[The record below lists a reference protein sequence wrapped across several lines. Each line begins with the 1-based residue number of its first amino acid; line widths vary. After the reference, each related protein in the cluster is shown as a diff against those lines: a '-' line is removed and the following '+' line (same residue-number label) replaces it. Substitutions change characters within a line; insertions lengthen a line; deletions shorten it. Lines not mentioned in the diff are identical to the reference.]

1 MTGCKANSMLSQ
13 STFPQG
19 EDGLD
24 DFLFTEKN
32 SLASYGYNIQNSQN
46 MDKQKIHYCFTLSDV
61 QMEYLRC
68 KKYKIDR
75 MECFMSLASL
85 AERETTLVSISKTQQ
100 VEILC
105 GQCLVDNTQLAK
117 LWVKDR
123 KTVPKLLDAMEA
135 VGIFSSQE
143 VEDNRIYTLH
153 CLSGWYVDAKFV
165 SNAFALKRNNDS
177 TAIIHAE
184 VPASKVIITEDPD
197 DKKKDKEGSASADD
211 KSNDSAEG
219 NNPQTTGNVSHQS
232 PQSNDS
238 GNVGKSGADGNKSP
252 SPPENNSPQSADSPS
267 PQGEADGKQ
276 NEGKVNEQTPP
287 NQGGQQPQQP
297 NGNQRPP
304 FNGYQ
309 KPNGYYNQNGNK

>member
-1 MTGCKANSMLSQ
+1 M
-13 STFPQG
+13 
-19 EDGLD
+19 D
-24 DFLFTEKN
+24 DKKL
-32 SLASYGYNIQNSQN
+32 
-46 MDKQKIHYCFTLSDV
+46 HRCFTFSEDQLKH
-61 QMEYLRC
+61 LRS

-75 MECFMSLASL
+75 MECFMSLVDL
-85 AERETTLVSISKTQQ
+85 AEPVPKLVQISKTKQ
-100 VEILC
+100 VEILA
-105 GQCLVDNTQLAK
+105 GQVMVDNTQLAK
-117 LWVKDR
+117 LWDKDR

-184 VPASKVIITEDPD
+184 VPACKVIITEDPD
-197 DKKKDKEGSASADD
+197 DKKKDKDSSSSGID

-219 NNPQTTGNVSHQS
+219 NNPQTT
-232 PQSNDS
+232 

-276 NEGKVNEQTPP
+276 NEGKQHEQIPSQ
-287 NQGGQQPQQP
+287 QGGQQPQQP

>member
-1 MTGCKANSMLSQ
+1 M
-13 STFPQG
+13 
-19 EDGLD
+19 D
-24 DFLFTEKN
+24 DKKL
-32 SLASYGYNIQNSQN
+32 
-46 MDKQKIHYCFTLSDV
+46 HRCFTFSEEQLKR
-61 QMEYLRC
+61 LRS

-75 MECFMSLASL
+75 MECFMSLVDL
-85 AERETTLVSISKTQQ
+85 AEPVPKLVQISKTKQ
-100 VEILC
+100 VEILA
-105 GQCLVDNTQLAK
+105 GQVMVDNTQLAK
-117 LWVKDR
+117 LWDKDR

-165 SNAFALKRNNDS
+165 SNTFALKRNNDS

-211 KSNDSAEG
+211 KSKDSAEG
-219 NNPQTTGNVSHQS
+219 KHPSESGNVSHQS

-276 NEGKVNEQTPP
+276 NEGKQHEQTPP
-287 NQGGQQPQQP
+287 QQGGQQSQQP

>member
-1 MTGCKANSMLSQ
+1 
-13 STFPQG
+13 
-19 EDGLD
+19 
-24 DFLFTEKN
+24 
-32 SLASYGYNIQNSQN
+32 
-46 MDKQKIHYCFTLSDV
+46 MDKQKIHYCFTLSDA

-105 GQCLVDNTQLAK
+105 GQCLVDNTKLAK
-117 LWVKDR
+117 LWDKDR

-276 NEGKVNEQTPP
+276 NEGKQHEQIPSQ
-287 NQGGQQPQQP
+287 QGGQQPQQP

>member
-1 MTGCKANSMLSQ
+1 
-13 STFPQG
+13 
-19 EDGLD
+19 
-24 DFLFTEKN
+24 
-32 SLASYGYNIQNSQN
+32 
-46 MDKQKIHYCFTLSDV
+46 MDKQKIHYCFTLSDA

-117 LWVKDR
+117 LWDKDR

-276 NEGKVNEQTPP
+276 NEGKQHEQIPSQ
-287 NQGGQQPQQP
+287 QGGQQPQQP

>member
-1 MTGCKANSMLSQ
+1 
-13 STFPQG
+13 
-19 EDGLD
+19 
-24 DFLFTEKN
+24 
-32 SLASYGYNIQNSQN
+32 
-46 MDKQKIHYCFTLSDV
+46 MDKQIISYCFTLSEKQV
-61 QMEYLRC
+61 EHLRC

-75 MECFMSLASL
+75 MECFMSLVNL
-85 AERETTLVSISKTQQ
+85 AEPVTKLVQISKTKQ
-100 VEILC
+100 VEILA
-105 GQCLVDNTQLAK
+105 GQVMVDNTQLAK
-117 LWVKDR
+117 LWDKDR

-165 SNAFALKRNNDS
+165 SNHFALKRNNDS
-177 TAIIHAE
+177 TAIIHAD
-184 VPASKVIITEDPD
+184 VPASKVIITEDLD
-197 DKKKDKEGSASADD
+197 DKKNKEGSASADD
-211 KSNDSAEG
+211 KSKDSAEG

-238 GNVGKSGADGNKSP
+238 GNVGKSGVDGNKSP

-276 NEGKVNEQTPP
+276 NEGKQNEQSPSQ
-287 NQGGQQPQQP
+287 QGGQQPQQS

-309 KPNGYYNQNGNK
+309 KPNGYYHQNGNK

>member
-1 MTGCKANSMLSQ
+1 M
-13 STFPQG
+13 
-19 EDGLD
+19 D
-24 DFLFTEKN
+24 DKKL
-32 SLASYGYNIQNSQN
+32 
-46 MDKQKIHYCFTLSDV
+46 HRCFTFSEEQLKH
-61 QMEYLRC
+61 LRS

-75 MECFMSLASL
+75 MECFMSLVDL
-85 AERETTLVSISKTQQ
+85 AEPVPKLVQISKTKQ
-100 VEILC
+100 VEILA
-105 GQCLVDNTQLAK
+105 GQVMVDNTQLAK
-117 LWVKDR
+117 LWDKDR

-252 SPPENNSPQSADSPS
+252 SPPENNSPQSAAALLPKVKPMASRMKGSSMSRYLLSKEDSS
-267 PQGEADGKQ
+267 HNSLTAIKDRLSTAIRSLTATTTRTATNSRLRTQECDLHR
-276 NEGKVNEQTPP
+276 QTIPKDVYRYRTTR
-287 NQGGQQPQQP
+287 QAETT
-297 NGNQRPP
+297 
-304 FNGYQ
+304 F
-309 KPNGYYNQNGNK
+309 

>member
-1 MTGCKANSMLSQ
+1 
-13 STFPQG
+13 
-19 EDGLD
+19 
-24 DFLFTEKN
+24 
-32 SLASYGYNIQNSQN
+32 
-46 MDKQKIHYCFTLSDV
+46 
-61 QMEYLRC
+61 
-68 KKYKIDR
+68 
-75 MECFMSLASL
+75 MECFMSLVDL
-85 AERETTLVSISKTQQ
+85 AEPVPKLVQISKTKQ
-100 VEILC
+100 VEILA
-105 GQCLVDNTQLAK
+105 GQVMVDNTQLAK
-117 LWVKDR
+117 LWDKDR

-197 DKKKDKEGSASADD
+197 DKKKDKEGSASAD
-211 KSNDSAEG
+211 
-219 NNPQTTGNVSHQS
+219 
-232 PQSNDS
+232 
-238 GNVGKSGADGNKSP
+238 
-252 SPPENNSPQSADSPS
+252 
-267 PQGEADGKQ
+267 GKQ
-276 NEGKVNEQTPP
+276 NEGKQHEQIPSQ
-287 NQGGQQPQQP
+287 QGGQQPQQP

>member
-1 MTGCKANSMLSQ
+1 M
-13 STFPQG
+13 
-19 EDGLD
+19 D
-24 DFLFTEKN
+24 DKKL
-32 SLASYGYNIQNSQN
+32 
-46 MDKQKIHYCFTLSDV
+46 HRCFTFSEEQLKH
-61 QMEYLRC
+61 LRS

-75 MECFMSLASL
+75 MECFMSLVDL
-85 AERETTLVSISKTQQ
+85 AEPVPKLVQISKTKQ
-100 VEILC
+100 VEILA
-105 GQCLVDNTQLAK
+105 GQVMVDNTQLAK
-117 LWVKDR
+117 LWDKDR

-252 SPPENNSPQSADSPS
+252 SPPENNSPMASRMKGSSMSRYLLSKEDSS
-267 PQGEADGKQ
+267 HNSLTAIKDRLSTAIRSLTATTTRTATNSRLRTQECDLHR
-276 NEGKVNEQTPP
+276 QTIPKDVYRYRTTR
-287 NQGGQQPQQP
+287 QAETT
-297 NGNQRPP
+297 
-304 FNGYQ
+304 F
-309 KPNGYYNQNGNK
+309 

>member
-1 MTGCKANSMLSQ
+1 M
-13 STFPQG
+13 
-19 EDGLD
+19 D
-24 DFLFTEKN
+24 DKKL
-32 SLASYGYNIQNSQN
+32 
-46 MDKQKIHYCFTLSDV
+46 HRCFTFSEEQLKH
-61 QMEYLRC
+61 LRS

-75 MECFMSLASL
+75 MECFMSLVDL
-85 AERETTLVSISKTQQ
+85 AEPVPKLVQISKTKQ
-100 VEILC
+100 VEILA
-105 GQCLVDNTQLAK
+105 GQVMVDNTQLAK
-117 LWVKDR
+117 LWDKDR

-276 NEGKVNEQTPP
+276 NEGKQHEQIPSQ
-287 NQGGQQPQQP
+287 QGDSSHNSLTAIKDRLSTAIRSLTATTTRTATNSRLRTQECDLHRQTIPKDVYRYRTTRQAETT
-297 NGNQRPP
+297 
-304 FNGYQ
+304 F
-309 KPNGYYNQNGNK
+309 

>member
-1 MTGCKANSMLSQ
+1 MK
-13 STFPQG
+13 
-19 EDGLD
+19 
-24 DFLFTEKN
+24 
-32 SLASYGYNIQNSQN
+32 
-46 MDKQKIHYCFTLSDV
+46 H
-61 QMEYLRC
+61 LRS

-75 MECFMSLASL
+75 MECFMSLVDL
-85 AERETTLVSISKTQQ
+85 AEPVPKLVQISKTKQ
-100 VEILC
+100 VEILA
-105 GQCLVDNTQLAK
+105 GQVMVDNTQLAK
-117 LWVKDR
+117 LWDKDR

-276 NEGKVNEQTPP
+276 NEGKQHEQIPSQ
-287 NQGGQQPQQP
+287 QGGQQPQQP

>member
-1 MTGCKANSMLSQ
+1 M
-13 STFPQG
+13 
-19 EDGLD
+19 D
-24 DFLFTEKN
+24 DKKL
-32 SLASYGYNIQNSQN
+32 
-46 MDKQKIHYCFTLSDV
+46 HRCFTFSEEQLKH
-61 QMEYLRC
+61 LRS

-75 MECFMSLASL
+75 MECFMSLVDL
-85 AERETTLVSISKTQQ
+85 AEPVPKLVQISKTKQ
-100 VEILC
+100 VEILA
-105 GQCLVDNTQLAK
+105 GQVMVDNTPLAK
-117 LWVKDR
+117 LWDKDR

-276 NEGKVNEQTPP
+276 NEGKQHEQIPSQ
-287 NQGGQQPQQP
+287 QGGQQPQQP

>member
-1 MTGCKANSMLSQ
+1 
-13 STFPQG
+13 
-19 EDGLD
+19 
-24 DFLFTEKN
+24 
-32 SLASYGYNIQNSQN
+32 
-46 MDKQKIHYCFTLSDV
+46 
-61 QMEYLRC
+61 
-68 KKYKIDR
+68 
-75 MECFMSLASL
+75 MSLVDL
-85 AERETTLVSISKTQQ
+85 AEPVPKLVQISKTKQ
-100 VEILC
+100 VEILA
-105 GQCLVDNTQLAK
+105 GQVMVDNTQLAK
-117 LWVKDR
+117 LWDKDR

-252 SPPENNSPQSADSPS
+252 SPPETIPRSLLTALLPKVKPMASRMKGSSMSRYLLSKEDSSHNSLTAIKDRLSTAIRSLTATTTRTATNSRLRTQECDLHR
-267 PQGEADGKQ
+267 
-276 NEGKVNEQTPP
+276 QTIPKDVYRYRTTR
-287 NQGGQQPQQP
+287 QAETT
-297 NGNQRPP
+297 
-304 FNGYQ
+304 F
-309 KPNGYYNQNGNK
+309 

>member
-1 MTGCKANSMLSQ
+1 M
-13 STFPQG
+13 
-19 EDGLD
+19 D
-24 DFLFTEKN
+24 DKKL
-32 SLASYGYNIQNSQN
+32 
-46 MDKQKIHYCFTLSDV
+46 HRCFTFSEEQLKH
-61 QMEYLRC
+61 LRS

-75 MECFMSLASL
+75 MECFMSLVDL
-85 AERETTLVSISKTQQ
+85 AEPVPKLVQISKTKQ
-100 VEILC
+100 VEILA
-105 GQCLVDNTQLAK
+105 GQVMVD
-117 LWVKDR
+117 

-153 CLSGWYVDAKFV
+153 CLSGWYVEAKFV
-165 SNAFALKRNNDS
+165 SNTFALKRNNDS
-177 TAIIHAE
+177 TEIIHAE

-211 KSNDSAEG
+211 KSKDSTEG

-232 PQSNDS
+232 PQPNDS

-252 SPPENNSPQSADSPS
+252 SPHENNSPQSADSPS

-276 NEGKVNEQTPP
+276 NEGKQNEQTPSQ
-287 NQGGQQPQQP
+287 QGGQQPQQP

-309 KPNGYYNQNGNK
+309 KPNSYYNQNGNK

>member
-1 MTGCKANSMLSQ
+1 M
-13 STFPQG
+13 
-19 EDGLD
+19 D
-24 DFLFTEKN
+24 DKKL
-32 SLASYGYNIQNSQN
+32 
-46 MDKQKIHYCFTLSDV
+46 HRCFTFSEDQLKH
-61 QMEYLRC
+61 LRS

-75 MECFMSLASL
+75 MECFMSLVDL
-85 AERETTLVSISKTQQ
+85 AEPVPKLVQISKTKQ
-100 VEILC
+100 VEILA
-105 GQCLVDNTQLAK
+105 GQVMVDNTQLAK
-117 LWVKDR
+117 LWDKDR

-165 SNAFALKRNNDS
+165 SNTFALKRNNDS

-211 KSNDSAEG
+211 KSKDSAEG

-252 SPPENNSPQSADSPS
+252 SPSENNSPQSADSPS

-276 NEGKVNEQTPP
+276 NEGKQHEQTPP
-287 NQGGQQPQQP
+287 QQGGQQSQQP

>member
-1 MTGCKANSMLSQ
+1 M
-13 STFPQG
+13 
-19 EDGLD
+19 D
-24 DFLFTEKN
+24 DKKL
-32 SLASYGYNIQNSQN
+32 
-46 MDKQKIHYCFTLSDV
+46 HRCFTFSEDQLKH
-61 QMEYLRC
+61 LRS

-75 MECFMSLASL
+75 MECFMSLVDL
-85 AERETTLVSISKTQQ
+85 AEPVPKLVQISKTKQI
-100 VEILC
+100 EILA
-105 GQCLVDNTQLAK
+105 GQVMVDNTQLAK
-117 LWVKDR
+117 LWDKDR

-165 SNAFALKRNNDS
+165 SNTFALKRNNDS
-177 TAIIHAE
+177 TAIIHAD
-184 VPASKVIITEDPD
+184 VPASKVIITEDLD

-211 KSNDSAEG
+211 KSKDSAEG
-219 NNPQTTGNVSHQS
+219 NNPQTTGNVSHQL

>member
-1 MTGCKANSMLSQ
+1 MTGCKASSMLSQ
-13 STFPQG
+13 RTFPQG
-19 EDGLD
+19 EDGTD

-61 QMEYLRC
+61 QMEYLRS

-117 LWVKDR
+117 LWDKDR

-287 NQGGQQPQQP
+287 QQGGQQPQQP

>member
-1 MTGCKANSMLSQ
+1 
-13 STFPQG
+13 
-19 EDGLD
+19 
-24 DFLFTEKN
+24 
-32 SLASYGYNIQNSQN
+32 
-46 MDKQKIHYCFTLSDV
+46 MDKQKIHYCFTLSDA

-105 GQCLVDNTQLAK
+105 GQCMVDNTQLAK
-117 LWVKDR
+117 LWDKDR

-184 VPASKVIITEDPD
+184 VPASKVIITENPD

-211 KSNDSAEG
+211 KSKDSAEG

-276 NEGKVNEQTPP
+276 NEGKQHEQTPSQ
-287 NQGGQQPQQP
+287 QGGQQPQQP
-297 NGNQRPP
+297 NGNQGQPN
-304 FNGYQ
+304 NGYQ
-309 KPNGYYNQNGNK
+309 KPNGYYHQNGNK

>member
-1 MTGCKANSMLSQ
+1 MTGCKASSMLSQ
-13 STFPQG
+13 RTFPQG
-19 EDGLD
+19 EDGTD

-32 SLASYGYNIQNSQN
+32 SLAIYGYNIQNLQK

-117 LWVKDR
+117 LWDKDR

-184 VPASKVIITEDPD
+184 VPASKVIITENPD

-211 KSNDSAEG
+211 KSKDSAEG

-276 NEGKVNEQTPP
+276 NEGKQHEQTPP